1 MSKKL
6 YTIIA
11 IAALAAGIHQA
22 GAQSFSLSGYSP
34 VININDPN
42 TNTDSYITISNTTGT
57 DKIITIQRIINTL
70 APGHD
75 EFFCF
80 GFGSTAAC
88 YPPGTTASG
97 GQDTL
102 PANSSNSSFKAT
114 LMPLGNYGYTSLH
127 YRFFDTNNP
136 SDSVGVE
143 LAWNFTTSIG
153 ENTASYGLSKPL
165 QNPADAFTVFTYN
178 LQNNEMNDQL
188 VVFNMLGAKVK
199 SMDIPGRNGTL
210 ILTTSDLKAGV
221 YLVSYMSNGRVKDTT
236 RLVVSHR

>member
-1 MSKKL
+1 MMKKI
-6 YTIIA
+6 YTIITLVA
-11 IAALAAGIHQA
+11 VAFGMHEA
-22 GAQSFSLSGYSP
+22 GAQSFTLSGFTP
-34 VININDPN
+34 VKNVADPN
-42 TNTDSYITISNTTGT
+42 SLTESYVTITNTAGT
-57 DKIITIQRIINTL
+57 DKIITIQRIINTM

-88 YPPGTTASG
+88 YPPGTAFSG
-97 GQDTL
+97 GQDTI
-102 PANSSNSSFKAT
+102 PAGASNSSFKAT

-127 YRFFDTNNP
+127 YRFFDTGNP
-136 SDSVGVE
+136 SDSVGVD

-153 ENTASYGLSKPL
+153 ENTASYGLSRPL

-178 LQNNEMNDQL
+178 LQNNDMNDQL
-188 VVFNMLGAKVK
+188 VVFNMLGSKVK
-199 SMDIPGRNGTL
+199 AMDIPGSHGTL
-210 ILTTSDLKAGV
+210 VLTTSDLKAGV